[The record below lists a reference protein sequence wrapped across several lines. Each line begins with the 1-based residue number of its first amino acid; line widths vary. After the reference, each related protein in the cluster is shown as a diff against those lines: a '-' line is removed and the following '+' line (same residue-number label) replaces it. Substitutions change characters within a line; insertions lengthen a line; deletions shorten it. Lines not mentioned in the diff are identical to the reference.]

1 MNAPPTAT
9 TGASMT
15 APPPLVE
22 PTDELTAAEIERY
35 SRHIIIPEIGA
46 VGQRRLKNARVLVV
60 GAGGLGSPV
69 LLYLAAAG
77 VGTLGIIDDDVVDL
91 SNLQRQVIHGV
102 GDVGRSKL
110 VSAGEAVAALN
121 PLVTVRPHDIRL
133 DSTNALALF
142 ADYDLIV
149 DGSDNFAT
157 RYLVND
163 AAALLGKPYV
173 WGSIYRF
180 DGQVSVFWGKHGPT
194 YRDLYPEAPPAGS
207 VPTCG
212 EGGVF
217 GMLCGVVGAMMVSEA
232 VKLITGVGRTL
243 LGRVLL
249 FNALASSW
257 REVAVSTDP
266 AGDQITQLVDYD
278 LFCGTSPRS
287 DADAEHGLSAGELAA
302 MLDARERGEHDFDL
316 IDVREPGEYEIVRIP
331 GSRLMPQ
338 GGILS
343 GDALPELRRDR
354 DIVLYCKAGTRS
366 AEVLA
371 ELRRQG
377 YGQVRHVLGG
387 VLAWVREIE
396 PSQPVY

>member
-1 MNAPPTAT
+1 VNTAT
-9 TGASMT
+9 VPARAS
-15 APPPLVE
+15 AKALPPLVE
-22 PTDELTAAEIERY
+22 PAAELTTAEVERY
-35 SRHIIIPEIGA
+35 SRHIIIPEIGTI
-46 VGQRRLKNARVLVV
+46 GQRRLKNAKVLIV

-77 VGTLGIIDDDVVDL
+77 VGTLGIIDDDIVDL

-110 VSAGEAVAALN
+110 QSASDAVAELN
-121 PLVTVRPHDIRL
+121 PLVTVHCHDTRL

-180 DGQVSVFWGKHGPT
+180 DGQVSVFWAAHGPT
-194 YRDLYPEAPPAGS
+194 YRDLYSEAPPAGS
-207 VPTCG
+207 VPSCG

-217 GMLCGVVGAMMVSEA
+217 GMLCGTVGSMMVAET

-249 FNALASSW
+249 FNGLTASW
-257 REVAVSTDP
+257 REIAVTRDP
-266 AGDQITQLVDYD
+266 AGEPITRLVDYD

-287 DADAEHGLSAGELAA
+287 DSAGYSIPAGELAA
-302 MLDARERGEHDFDL
+302 MLEARTRGELDFDL
-316 IDVREPGEYEIVRIP
+316 IDVREPGEHEIVCIP
-331 GSRLMPQ
+331 GSRLIPQ

-343 GDALPELRRDR
+343 GSALASLARDR
-354 DIVLYCKAGTRS
+354 DIVLYCKGGTRS
-366 AEVLA
+366 SGVLA

-377 YGQVRHVLGG
+377 YSRVSHLQGG
-387 VLAWVREIE
+387 VLAWVKEIE

>member
-1 MNAPPTAT
+1 MNADST
-9 TGASMT
+9 TPGASV
-15 APPPLVE
+15 AALVE
-22 PTDELTAAEIERY
+22 PATELTAAEVERY

-46 VGQRRLKNARVLVV
+46 IGQRRLKNARVLVV

-77 VGTLGIIDDDVVDL
+77 VGTLGIVDDDIVDL

-102 GDVGRSKL
+102 RDVGRSKL
-110 VSAGEAVAALN
+110 ESAREAVAELN
-121 PLVTVRPHDIRL
+121 PLVDIRL
-133 DSTNALALF
+133 HHTRLDSANALALF

-163 AAALLGKPYV
+163 AAAILGKPYV

-180 DGQVSVFWGKHGPT
+180 DGQVSVFWVKHGPT
-194 YRDLYPEAPPAGS
+194 YRDLYPEAPSAGS

-217 GMLCGVVGAMMVSEA
+217 GMLCGAVGSMMVAEA

-249 FNALASSW
+249 FDALASSW
-257 REVAVSTDP
+257 REIAISRDP
-266 AGDQITQLVDYD
+266 AGEPVTELVDYD
-278 LFCGTSPRS
+278 IFCGTAPHPEG
-287 DADAEHGLSAGELAA
+287 ADDGITVPELAA
-302 MLDARERGEHDFDL
+302 MLDARDRGEQDFDL
-316 IDVREPGEYEIVRIP
+316 IDVREPGEHEIVCIP
-331 GSRLMPQ
+331 GSRLIPQ
-338 GGILS
+338 GVILS
-343 GDALPELRRDR
+343 GHALPHLPRDR

-377 YGQVRHVLGG
+377 YSRVTHVLGG
-387 VLAWVREIE
+387 VLAWVKEIE

>member
-1 MNAPPTAT
+1 VNADTAAA
-9 TGASMT
+9 GASV
-15 APPPLVE
+15 AALVE
-22 PTDELTAAEIERY
+22 PAAGLTAAEVERY

-46 VGQRRLKNARVLVV
+46 IGQRRLKNARVLVV

-77 VGTLGIIDDDVVDL
+77 VGTLGIVDDDVVDL

-102 GDVGRSKL
+102 RDVGRSKL
-110 VSAGEAVAALN
+110 ESAREAVAELN
-121 PLVTVRPHDIRL
+121 PLVDIRL
-133 DSTNALALF
+133 HHARLDAANALALF

-163 AAALLGKPYV
+163 AAAILGKPYV

-180 DGQVSVFWGKHGPT
+180 DGQVSVFWVKHGPT

-217 GMLCGVVGAMMVSEA
+217 GMLCGAVGSMMVAEA

-257 REVAVSTDP
+257 REIAISRDP
-266 AGDQITQLVDYD
+266 AGEPVTELVDYD
-278 LFCGTSPRS
+278 LFCGTAAHPEGA
-287 DADAEHGLSAGELAA
+287 ADDGITVPELAA
-302 MLDARERGEHDFDL
+302 MLDARDRGEHDFDL
-316 IDVREPGEYEIVRIP
+316 VDVREPGEHEIVCIP
-331 GSRLMPQ
+331 GSRLIPQ

-343 GDALPELRRDR
+343 GHDLAHLPRDR

-377 YGQVRHVLGG
+377 YSRVTHVRGG
-387 VLAWVREIE
+387 VLAWVKEIE